1 MPLSETAHRLFD
13 AFDTRDL
20 EIIGAYLRDDLKV
33 SGNVTRPMGK
43 PEFLALLSAYYS
55 AFPDFDFNFT
65 EADQTGK
72 TVRAKYA
79 ISGTHQRRLDLNPI
93 GTAVTIEP
101 TGTEIHLPQS
111 VMEITFDEDGLVSG
125 LVLHQAPGAA
135 MPDLLSSLGVSL
147 PQE

>member
-13 AFDTRDL
+13 AFDSRDL
-20 EIIGAYLRDDLKV
+20 ELIGAYLRDDLQV
-33 SGNVTRPMGK
+33 TGNVTRPMGK
-43 PEFLALLSAYYS
+43 SEFLALLGAYFS

-72 TVRAKYA
+72 TVRAKYS
-79 ISGTHQRRLDLNPI
+79 ISGTQQRRLDLNPI

-101 TGTEIHLPQS
+101 TGTAIHLPQS
-111 VMEITFDEDGLVSG
+111 VMEFTFDLDGLVSA
-125 LVLHQAPGAA
+125 LVLHQAPGGA
-135 MPDLLSSLGVSL
+135 MPDLLAKLGVAL

>member
-13 AFDTRDL
+13 AFDAHDL
-20 EIIGAYLRDDLKV
+20 ELIGAYLRDELQV
-33 SGNVTRPMGK
+33 SGNITRPMGK
-43 PEFLALLSAYYS
+43 PEFLTLLGAYFS

-79 ISGTHQRRLDLNPI
+79 ISGTHQRKLDLNPI
-93 GTAVTIEP
+93 GTAVTVEP
-101 TGTEIHLPQS
+101 TGTAIRLPQS
-111 VMEITFDEDGLVSG
+111 VLEFTLDQDGLVAA

-135 MPDLLSSLGVSL
+135 MPDLLAKLGAAL